1 MPGKFAVP
9 LAAAIAALSL
19 GACVSPNASG
29 PRLAAA
35 DVGPVAVAAAAPPA
49 AGKWTMPWQLD
60 PASAASE
67 AQGERTFTSEVPG
80 IGRVKGTAPAIKYAS
95 YPLSSIP
102 VRPGPNRTLDAC
114 RDTVAKEA
122 SQHGAEK
129 VEAISYGPDR
139 RTREGYEG
147 PVAFRIFYKKP
158 DGVEIRQSVLTC
170 KVDRAMRIKDAYV
183 PQNRP
188 ERLAAAGGGTYAAL
202 NR

>member
-1 MPGKFAVP
+1 MPGKFAAP
-9 LAAAIAALSL
+9 LAAAVAALSL

-35 DVGPVAVAAAAPPA
+35 DVGPAATSSAPAP
-49 AGKWTMPWQLD
+49 KWTMPWQLD

-67 AQGERTFTSEVPG
+67 AQGERTFVSEVPG
-80 IGRVKGTAPAIKYAS
+80 IGRVRGTAPAIKYAS
-95 YPLSSIP
+95 YPLTSIP
-102 VRPGPNRTLDAC
+102 VKPGPNRTLRAC

-122 SQHGAEK
+122 GQHGAEK

-139 RTREGYEG
+139 RTPEGYEG

-170 KVDRAMRIKDAYV
+170 KVDRAMRIKDAFV
-183 PQNRP
+183 PQDRP
-188 ERLAAAGGGTYAAL
+188 ERLAAAGGATYAAL